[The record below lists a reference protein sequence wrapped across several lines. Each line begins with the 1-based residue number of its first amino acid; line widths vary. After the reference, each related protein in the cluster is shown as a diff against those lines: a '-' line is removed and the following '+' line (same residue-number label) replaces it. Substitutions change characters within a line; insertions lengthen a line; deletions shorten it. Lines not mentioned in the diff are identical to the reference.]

1 MFSLSYTEFSSDLQ
15 NYIIILQ
22 DSVVVY
28 LFTFTGEFYIFMCF
42 VLLVSHF
49 SFQFESLLLSEKKKQ
64 VKNTVH
70 YHYTHIKMTGIF
82 KSDISKFWWRYTV
95 TGGFLGGS
103 HGKESICNVGDLG
116 LIPGLGRSL
125 GVGNSNLLQYSF
137 LENSMDRGTWWATVH
152 AIAKS
157 IQ

>member
-49 SFQFESLLLSEKKKQ
+49 SFQFESLLLSEKKNKLKTQ
-64 VKNTVH
+64 
-70 YHYTHIKMTGIF
+70 YIIITHTLRWLEFLSLILVSFGE
-82 KSDISKFWWRYTV
+82 DI
-95 TGGFLGGS
+95 
-103 HGKESICNVGDLG
+103 
-116 LIPGLGRSL
+116 
-125 GVGNSNLLQYSF
+125 Q
-137 LENSMDRGTWWATVH
+137 
-152 AIAKS
+152 
-157 IQ
+157 